1 MHKHRLY
8 SAIISSPLG
17 KIGIVTTQGKLSALE
32 ILPESSEIIHPSEA
46 LDKSIVTQ
54 LANYFINPVFK
65 FNLDFHLTGTSFQK
79 NVWRALQE
87 IPSGE
92 TLTYGELAKQLDTSP
107 RAIGQACRTNP
118 VPVIIPCH
126 RIVAANHLGGY
137 AGATEGKLM
146 EIKTWLLQHEARTA
160 AHPLLSSAN

>member
-1 MHKHRLY
+1 MHKQHSY

-32 ILPESSEIIHPSEA
+32 MLADSAEILHPSDT
-46 LDKSIVTQ
+46 LNKSIVTQ

-65 FNLDFHLTGTSFQK
+65 FDLDVCLSGTTFQK
-79 NVWRALQE
+79 NVWLALQD

-92 TLTYGELAKQLDTSP
+92 TLTYGELAKQLDTSA